1 VTSPLEPGATG
12 NTTTAT
18 WWEAEGRRIA
28 GELGDVSAVLILATN
43 HDCAARVALGIARV
57 VSDTRHVALG
67 DLTGDAAP
75 LYAVAGGED
84 AFGLSDCLRQGLP
97 LNDIARPAPDRESL
111 FILPAGSPPVACEEI
126 LGHERWPRLVSG
138 FAKVG
143 ALLLLV
149 APIDAAGVNTLAA
162 AVSGVVLVD
171 VPALRARNFHVLATV
186 SAPVDTLAVA
196 RAEAKRQRRTRA
208 AVALIAI
215 LAIAGAGWAGRNRIL
230 TAYHA
235 ALAKRAAPAAV
246 GAAPG
251 AAAAPAGTP
260 PAGAPAAPAEPADT
274 VRLIDPVNPA
284 DTSTTA
290 QFAVEVMAANTLA
303 GANSFLS
310 DNAKEMSR
318 NGATISPV
326 GVGGSTNVW
335 YKVVVGASHDR
346 AGADSLLAAL
356 RRGKLVR
363 SGEGLVVKVP
373 YALVLAENVAQA
385 GAEDLRK
392 TWQQRGFSPYFL
404 MQNDGSVR
412 LLAGAFETAAQA
424 ASLASA
430 LRAAGVAPVLAF
442 RTGRTY

>member
-18 WWEAEGRRIA
+18 WWDGEGRRIA
-28 GELGDVSAVLILATN
+28 GALGDVSAVLILSTN
-43 HDCAARVALGIARV
+43 HDHAARVALGIARI
-57 VSDTRHVALG
+57 VSETRHVALG

-97 LNDIARPAPDRESL
+97 LNDIARPAPDRASL

-138 FAKVG
+138 FAKVD

-149 APIDAAGVNTLAA
+149 APIDAAGINTLAA
-162 AVSGVVLVD
+162 AVAGVVLVD
-171 VPALRARNFHVLATV
+171 VPALRARNFTVLATV
-186 SAPVDTLAVA
+186 SAPVDTAAVA
-196 RAEAKRQRRTRA
+196 RAEAKRRGRIRA
-208 AVALIAI
+208 AVIALAVVG
-215 LAIAGAGWAGRNRIL
+215 AAGAGWLGRGRIAA
-230 TAYHA
+230 AYHA
-235 ALAKRAAPAAV
+235 AQAKRAVPAAV
-246 GAAPG
+246 LATPPAT
-251 AAAAPAGTP
+251 ATAAAPTV
-260 PAGAPAAPAEPADT
+260 APAPTDT
-274 VRLIDPVNPA
+274 VRLLDPVNPA

-318 NGATISPV
+318 NGAAISPV

-335 YKVVVGASHDR
+335 YKVVVGASHNR

-356 RRGKLVR
+356 RREKLVR

-373 YALVLAENVAQA
+373 YALVLEEHIGQANAEA
-385 GAEDLRK
+385 LRE
-392 TWQQRGFSPYFL
+392 TWQQRGFSSYVL
-404 MQNDGSVR
+404 MQNDGSAR
-412 LLAGAFETAAQA
+412 LFAGAFETAAQA

>member
-1 VTSPLEPGATG
+1 MTSPLDLRTTG

-28 GELGDVSAVLILATN
+28 GELGDVSAILILATN
-43 HDCAARVALGIARV
+43 HDYAARVALGIARV
-57 VSDTRHVALG
+57 VSEARHVALG

-75 LYAVAGGED
+75 LYDVAGGED

-149 APIDAAGVNTLAA
+149 APIDAAGVNTLAG
-162 AVSGVVLVD
+162 AVAGVVLVD
-171 VPALRARNFHVLATV
+171 VPALRARNFRVLATV
-186 SAPVDTLAVA
+186 NAPVDTLALA
-196 RAEAKRQRRTRA
+196 RAEAKRSLRVRA
-208 AVALIAI
+208 GVAL
-215 LAIAGAGWAGRNRIL
+215 LAIAAIGGAGWAGRNRIAA
-230 TAYHA
+230 AYRA
-235 ALAKRAAPAAV
+235 VLAKRGAPV
-246 GAAPG
+246 
-251 AAAAPAGTP
+251 AAAAPSA
-260 PAGAPAAPAEPADT
+260 PAGAPVAAAPSVPAAPTVPTDT

-284 DTSTTA
+284 DTSATA

-335 YKVVVGASHDR
+335 YKVVVGASHNR

-356 RRGKLVR
+356 RREKLVR
-363 SGEGLVVKVP
+363 NGEGLVVKVP

-385 GAEDLRK
+385 DAEDLRK

-404 MQNDGSVR
+404 IQNDGSVR
-412 LLAGAFETAAQA
+412 LLAGAFETAAEA

>member
-1 VTSPLEPGATG
+1 VTSPLDLRTTG

-28 GELGDVSAVLILATN
+28 GELGDVSAILILATN
-43 HDCAARVALGIARV
+43 HDYAARVALGIARV
-57 VSDTRHVALG
+57 VSEARHVALG

-75 LYAVAGGED
+75 LYDVAGGED

-149 APIDAAGVNTLAA
+149 APIDAAGVNTLAG
-162 AVSGVVLVD
+162 AVAGVVLVD
-171 VPALRARNFHVLATV
+171 VPALRARNFRVLATV
-186 SAPVDTLAVA
+186 NAPVDTLALA
-196 RAEAKRQRRTRA
+196 RAEAKRSLRVRA
-208 AVALIAI
+208 GVAL
-215 LAIAGAGWAGRNRIL
+215 LAIAAIGGAGWAGRNRIAA
-230 TAYHA
+230 AYRA
-235 ALAKRAAPAAV
+235 VLAKRGAPV
-246 GAAPG
+246 
-251 AAAAPAGTP
+251 AAAAPSA
-260 PAGAPAAPAEPADT
+260 PAGAPVAAAPSVPAAPTVPTDT

-284 DTSTTA
+284 DTSATA

-335 YKVVVGASHDR
+335 YKVVVGASHNR

-356 RRGKLVR
+356 RREKLVR
-363 SGEGLVVKVP
+363 NGEGLVVKVP

-385 GAEDLRK
+385 DAEDLRK

-404 MQNDGSVR
+404 IQNDGSVR
-412 LLAGAFETAAQA
+412 LLAGAFETAAEA